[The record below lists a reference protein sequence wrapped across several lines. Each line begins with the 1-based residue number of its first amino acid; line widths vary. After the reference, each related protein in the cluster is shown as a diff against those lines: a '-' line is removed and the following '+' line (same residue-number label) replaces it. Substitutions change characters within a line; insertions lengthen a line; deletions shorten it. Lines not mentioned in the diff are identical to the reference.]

1 MAANPAMQNQWMV
14 GPEVNQ
20 TKIQAIAYVRQKA
33 YLRQEKS
40 SARVHNFQIT
50 NPTNSTVQ
58 ASSQSV
64 YSPDQRGRPSQ
75 RFQILTRKSHLLSN
89 NTTVRRIFSNACN
102 PKS

>member
-33 YLRQEKS
+33 YLRKEKS
-40 SARVHNFQIT
+40 SNFQIT